1 MSQTDP
7 VIVDVAPFHV
17 EEAELFSQLQM
28 TSEDVFA
35 DDVRR
40 LADAARS
47 IGRPKGV
54 YKLAA
59 VEPQTD
65 DTILIDE
72 VLFTSHV
79 LSVNLKDVRRA
90 FPFIATC
97 GRELDA
103 WSASLHD
110 FMEQY
115 WADAIKEAALLAA
128 ISALGDH
135 LANAYGPSKRATM
148 NPGSLDDWP
157 ISQQRQLFSLFD
169 TAAQDI
175 GVELSESCLMNPI
188 KSVSGIWFQ
197 ADGEFVNCQLC
208 PRENCPNRSAP
219 YDPHL
224 FATRYKM

>member
-65 DTILIDE
+65 DTSCPSISKMC
-72 VLFTSHV
+72 VALFPS
-79 LSVNLKDVRRA
+79 SRRA
-90 FPFIATC
+90 GVNWTHGRPRCMISWSNTGPMPLRRRPCWPQSRHWATTWRTHT
-97 GRELDA
+97 GPV
-103 WSASLHD
+103 
-110 FMEQY
+110 
-115 WADAIKEAALLAA
+115 
-128 ISALGDH
+128 SAL
-135 LANAYGPSKRATM
+135 R
-148 NPGSLDDWP
+148 
-157 ISQQRQLFSLFD
+157 
-169 TAAQDI
+169 
-175 GVELSESCLMNPI
+175 
-188 KSVSGIWFQ
+188 
-197 ADGEFVNCQLC
+197 
-208 PRENCPNRSAP
+208 
-219 YDPHL
+219 
-224 FATRYKM
+224 